1 MSPSAKTPR
10 RRRTGRR
17 REARKRLRRSMFRR
31 HGERL
36 TVAGLWHWLLELD
49 VVWVVFMVLAGAWIM
64 APAGFFFGPDL
75 SEGDIA
81 NRDYHATRDVLI
93 LDEATSEELKQ
104 RARTEVR
111 PLYDFDAALAEEV
124 EGRIGRLFEIE
135 RGFDEVADLLP
146 EEDVAS
152 ERLLRLREGSELR
165 VDEGHADLLVARIG
179 GQDEGAE
186 LEERLVRMVG
196 FLLRGG
202 IVESKETLLQN
213 RLEGVTERNLQTGEE
228 SVQFDLFGYRGYPVE
243 VESYLEAEV
252 GRWGGWSRADRET
265 VVDFL
270 MVNLT
275 PNVYLNL
282 NETQER
288 RNAAADA
295 VGQVFNQIQAGQVIV
310 RKGEL
315 VDLEAIEL
323 LREMTG
329 SEGTLTLLRSPL
341 ASALL
346 LGLAVAF
353 LWIAFRRKQLVTVEA
368 QAFGGVVLLLILG
381 LLATRFGFVVADA
394 LAASFELEA
403 LSSARSYGFT
413 IPFAAVALLVSVLY
427 GRGAGLLAGLV
438 FCVLVGRLGWAEAA
452 TSQLG
457 LAGGTMLYALTGS
470 LAAVFALD
478 QLKQRSAVIRAG
490 LLVGL
495 VNMASVTVLTLLDEN
510 GATFAG
516 WGFELLCGLLGGLLV
531 AAAVGFAIPV
541 FEAVLFLTT
550 DMKLMEL
557 SDTNLPLLQRVAF
570 EAPGTF
576 QHSLMVANL
585 AKAGCEAVG
594 GNPTLAYVG
603 GLYHDVGK
611 VLRSQYFVENQRDG
625 DNPHDKLAP
634 SMSALI
640 LVDHVKEGV
649 RLAREHGLPQPIVD
663 AIEQHHGTRTIGY
676 FLARAKKRAEAGQT
690 ISERQYRYLG
700 PMPQNKTMGV
710 LMVADT
716 VEAASRTLEDYSEE
730 SIRALVTRL
739 LDDIV
744 EDGQLDQTD
753 LTLSDL
759 RRLSYT
765 VQNVL
770 KTIHHHRVEY
780 PGFEFKP
787 ESRGS
792 LRVLPGGAAGGA
804 AGGAGSGQSD

>member
-1 MSPSAKTPR
+1 MI
-10 RRRTGRR
+10 
-17 REARKRLRRSMFRR
+17 RR

-36 TVAGLWHWLLELD
+36 TVAGLWHYVLELD
-49 VVWVVFMVLAGAWIM
+49 IVWVVFMVLAGALIM
-64 APAGFFFGPDL
+64 APAGVFFEPDL

-81 NRDYHATRDVLI
+81 NRDYLATRDVLI
-93 LDEATSEELKQ
+93 LDEATSEELKE
-104 RARTEVR
+104 RARSDVR
-111 PLYDFDAALAEEV
+111 PLYDFNYAQDEEF
-124 EGRIGRLFEIE
+124 EGRIRRLFEIE

-146 EEDVAS
+146 EEDIAA
-152 ERLLRLREGSELR
+152 ERLLRLREGSNLR
-165 VDEGHADLLVARIG
+165 VDESHADLLAVQVDAS
-179 GQDEGAE
+179 DEGAE
-186 LEERLVRMVG
+186 LEERIVRLVG
-196 FLLRGG
+196 ILLREG
-202 IVESKETLLQN
+202 IVENKETLLQN
-213 RLEGVTERNLQTGEE
+213 RLEGVTLRSLQTGEE
-228 SVQFDLFGYRGYPVE
+228 SEQFDLFGYRGYPDE

-252 GRWGGWSRADRET
+252 GGWGGWSRGDRERI
-265 VVDFL
+265 VDFL

-282 NETQER
+282 SETQER
-288 RNAAADA
+288 RDAQAEA
-295 VGQVFNQIQAGQVIV
+295 VGQVFNQIRAGQVIV
-310 RKGEL
+310 RKGDE
-315 VDLEAIEL
+315 VDLEAINL

-329 SEGTLTLLRSPL
+329 SEGALTQLLSPL

-353 LWIAFRRKQLVTVEA
+353 LWVAFRRKRLVTVEA
-368 QAFGGVVLLLILG
+368 RAFGSVVLLLILG

-394 LAASFELEA
+394 LAASFEIEA
-403 LSSARSYGFT
+403 LSSAKSYGFA
-413 IPFAAVALLVSVLY
+413 IPFAALALLVSVLF
-427 GRGAGLLAGLV
+427 GRGAGLLVGFV
-438 FCVLVGRLGWAEAA
+438 FSVLVGRLGWAEAA

-495 VNMASVTVLTLLDEN
+495 VNMASVTVLTLLDGS
-510 GATFAG
+510 GATLTG

-557 SDTNLPLLQRVAF
+557 SDTNLPLLQRLAF

-603 GLYHDVGK
+603 GLYHDIGK
-611 VLRSQYFVENQRDG
+611 VLRPQYFVENQRDD

-640 LVDHVKEGV
+640 LVDHVKEGA
-649 RLAREHGLPQPIVD
+649 RMAREHGLPQPIVD
-663 AIEQHHGTRTIGY
+663 AIEQHHGTRTLAY
-676 FLARAKKRAEAGQT
+676 FLARARKRVETGEK
-690 ISERQYRYLG
+690 INEHQYRYTG

-759 RRLSYT
+759 RRMSHTL
-765 VQNVL
+765 QNVL
-770 KTIHHHRVEY
+770 KTVHHHRVDY
-780 PGFEFKP
+780 PGFEWGG

-792 LRVLPGGAAGGA
+792 LRVLPGGAGG
-804 AGGAGSGQSD
+804 GQGAE

>member
-1 MSPSAKTPR
+1 
-10 RRRTGRR
+10 
-17 REARKRLRRSMFRR
+17 MFRR

-36 TVAGLWHWLLELD
+36 TVAGLWHYVLELD
-49 VVWVVFMVLAGAWIM
+49 VVWVVFLVLAGAWIM

-75 SEGDIA
+75 NEGDIA

-93 LDEATSEELKQ
+93 ADEATSEELKE
-104 RARTEVR
+104 RARSDVR
-111 PLYDFDAALAEEV
+111 PLYDFDEALAEEV

-135 RGFDEVADLLP
+135 RGFDEVAELLP
-146 EEDVAS
+146 EEDVAA
-152 ERLLRLREGSELR
+152 ERLLRLREGSDLR
-165 VDEGHADLLVARIG
+165 VDESHADLLAVRVG
-179 GQDEGAE
+179 DQDGGAE
-186 LEERLVRMVG
+186 LEERLVRLAG
-196 FLLRGG
+196 FLLRAG
-202 IVESKETLLQN
+202 IVENKETLLQN
-213 RLEGVTERNLQTGEE
+213 RLEGVTLRKQQTGEE
-228 SVQFDLFGYRGYPVE
+228 SVQFDLFGYRGYPGD
-243 VESYLEAEV
+243 VESYLEEEV
-252 GRWGGWSRADRET
+252 GRWNGWSRADRET

-275 PNVYLNL
+275 PNVYLNR

-288 RNAAADA
+288 RDAAAEA
-295 VGQVFNQIQAGQVIV
+295 VGQVFSQIRVGQVIV

-315 VDLEAIEL
+315 VDQEAISL
-323 LREMTG
+323 LQEMTG
-329 SEGTLTLLRSPL
+329 GERTLNVLRSPL

-346 LGLAVAF
+346 LGLAVVF
-353 LWIAFRRKQLVTVEA
+353 LWVAFRRKRLFTVEA
-368 QAFGGVVLLLILG
+368 SAFGSVVLLLVLG

-394 LAASFELEA
+394 LAASFEIEA
-403 LSSARSYGFT
+403 LSSARSYGFA
-413 IPFAAVALLVSVLY
+413 IPFAGVALLVSILY
-427 GRGAGLLAGLV
+427 GRGAGLLAGVV
-438 FCVLVGRLGWAEAA
+438 FAVLVGRLGWAEAG
-452 TSQLG
+452 TSPLG
-457 LAGGTMLYALTGS
+457 FAGGTMLYALSGS

-495 VNMASVTVLTLLDEN
+495 VNMASVTVVTLLDEN
-510 GATFAG
+510 GATVAG

-557 SDTNLPLLQRVAF
+557 SDTNGPLLRRVAF

-603 GLYHDVGK
+603 GLYHDIGK
-611 VLRSQYFVENQRDG
+611 VLRPRYFVENQRDG
-625 DNPHDKLAP
+625 DNPHDSLAP

-649 RLAREHGLPQPIVD
+649 RLAREQGLPQPIVD
-663 AIEQHHGTRTIGY
+663 AIEQHHGTRTLGY
-676 FLARAKKRAEAGQT
+676 FLARAKERAEPGQKVN
-690 ISERQYRYLG
+690 EHQYRYTG

-716 VEAASRTLEDYSEE
+716 VEAASRTLEDFSED
-730 SIRALVTRL
+730 SIRELVTRL

-759 RRLSYT
+759 RRLSHT
-765 VQNVL
+765 LQNVL

-780 PGFEFKP
+780 PGFEWGG
-787 ESRGS
+787 EGRGS
-792 LRVLPGGAAGGA
+792 LRVLPGGA
-804 AGGAGSGQSD
+804 GSGGGE

>member
-1 MSPSAKTPR
+1 MSPSAKTSR

-36 TVAGLWHWLLELD
+36 TVAGLWHWVLELD
-49 VVWVVFMVLAGAWIM
+49 VVWVVFMVLAGTWIM
-64 APAGFFFGPDL
+64 APAGVFFGPEL

-93 LDEATSEELKQ
+93 LDEATSEELKR

-111 PLYDFDAALAEEV
+111 PLYDFDAAQAEEV

-135 RGFDEVADLLP
+135 RGFDEVAELLP

-152 ERLLRLREGSELR
+152 ERLLRLREGSDLR
-165 VDEGHADLLVARIG
+165 VDEGHADLLVARAG
-179 GQDEGAE
+179 DQDEGAE
-186 LEERLVRMVG
+186 LEERLVRLVG
-196 FLLRGG
+196 PLLREG
-202 IVESKETLLQN
+202 IVENKETLLQN
-213 RLEGVTERNLQTGEE
+213 RLEGVTLRNMQTGEE

-252 GRWGGWSRADRET
+252 GRWGGWARADRNT

-275 PNVYLNL
+275 PNIYLNL

-288 RNAAADA
+288 RNAAAEA
-295 VGQVFNQIQAGQVIV
+295 VGSVFNQIRAGQVIV
-310 RKGEL
+310 RKGAV
-315 VDLEAIEL
+315 VDQEAISL

-353 LWIAFRRKQLVTVEA
+353 LWIAFRRKRLVTVEA
-368 QAFGGVVLLLILG
+368 RAFGSVVLLLILG

-394 LAASFELEA
+394 LAASFEIEA

-438 FCVLVGRLGWAEAA
+438 FSVLVGRLGWAE
-452 TSQLG
+452 TTVSQLG

-478 QLKQRSAVIRAG
+478 QLKQRSAVIKAG

-495 VNMASVTVLTLLDEN
+495 VNMASVTVLTLLDQN
-510 GATFAG
+510 GATFTG
-516 WGFELLCGLLGGLLV
+516 WGFELLCALLGGLLV

-541 FEAVLFLTT
+541 FEAALFLTT

-557 SDTNLPLLQRVAF
+557 SDTNQPLLQRVAF

-603 GLYHDVGK
+603 GLYHDIGK
-611 VLRSQYFVENQRDG
+611 VLRPQYFVENQREG
-625 DNPHDKLAP
+625 DNPHDNLAP

-640 LVDHVKEGV
+640 LIDHVKEGV
-649 RLAREHGLPQPIVD
+649 RLAREQGLPQPIVD
-663 AIEQHHGTRTIGY
+663 AIEQHHGTRTLGY
-676 FLARAKKRAEAGQT
+676 FLDRARKRAEPGQT
-690 ISERQYRYLG
+690 ISERQYRYMG

-716 VEAASRTLEDYSEE
+716 VEAASRTLKDFSEE

-780 PGFEFKP
+780 PGFDFKS

-792 LRVLPGGAAGGA
+792 LRVLPGGA
-804 AGGAGSGQSD
+804 GSGGSD

>member
-1 MSPSAKTPR
+1 MSPSAKTSR

-36 TVAGLWHWLLELD
+36 TVAGLWHWVLELD
-49 VVWVVFMVLAGAWIM
+49 VVWVVFMVLAGTWIM
-64 APAGFFFGPDL
+64 APAGVFFGPEL

-93 LDEATSEELKQ
+93 LDEATSEELKR

-111 PLYDFDAALAEEV
+111 PLYDFDAAQAEEV

-135 RGFDEVADLLP
+135 RGFDEVAELLP

-152 ERLLRLREGSELR
+152 ERLLRLREGSDLR
-165 VDEGHADLLVARIG
+165 VDEGHADLLVARAG
-179 GQDEGAE
+179 DQDEGAE
-186 LEERLVRMVG
+186 LEERLVRLVG
-196 FLLRGG
+196 PLLREG
-202 IVESKETLLQN
+202 IVENKETLLQN
-213 RLEGVTERNLQTGEE
+213 RLEGVTLRNMQTGEE

-252 GRWGGWSRADRET
+252 GRWGGWSRADRNT

-275 PNVYLNL
+275 PNIYLNL

-288 RNAAADA
+288 RNAAAEA
-295 VGQVFNQIQAGQVIV
+295 VGSVFNQIRAGQVIV
-310 RKGEL
+310 RKGAV
-315 VDLEAIEL
+315 VDQEAISL

-353 LWIAFRRKQLVTVEA
+353 LWIAFRRKRLVTVEA
-368 QAFGGVVLLLILG
+368 RAFGSVVLLLILG

-394 LAASFELEA
+394 LAASFEIEA

-438 FCVLVGRLGWAEAA
+438 FSVLVGRLGWAETTA
-452 TSQLG
+452 SQLG

-478 QLKQRSAVIRAG
+478 QLKQRSAVIKAG

-495 VNMASVTVLTLLDEN
+495 VNMASVTVLTLLDQN
-510 GATFAG
+510 GATFTG
-516 WGFELLCGLLGGLLV
+516 WGFELLCALLGGLLV

-541 FEAVLFLTT
+541 FEAALFLTT

-557 SDTNLPLLQRVAF
+557 SDTNQPLLQRVAF

-603 GLYHDVGK
+603 GLYHDIGK
-611 VLRSQYFVENQRDG
+611 VLRPQYFVENQREG
-625 DNPHDKLAP
+625 DNPHDNLAP

-640 LVDHVKEGV
+640 LIDHVKEGV
-649 RLAREHGLPQPIVD
+649 RLAREQGLPQPIVD
-663 AIEQHHGTRTIGY
+663 AIEQHHGTRTLGY
-676 FLARAKKRAEAGQT
+676 FLDRARKRAEPGQT
-690 ISERQYRYLG
+690 ISERQYRYMG

-716 VEAASRTLEDYSEE
+716 VEAASRTLKDFSEE

-780 PGFEFKP
+780 PGFDFKS

-792 LRVLPGGAAGGA
+792 LRVLPGGA
-804 AGGAGSGQSD
+804 GSGGSD

>member
-1 MSPSAKTPR
+1 MSASAKTSR
-10 RRRTGRR
+10 QRRTDRR
-17 REARKRLRRSMFRR
+17 REARRRLRRRMFRR

-36 TVAGLWHWLLELD
+36 TVAGLWHYVLELD
-49 VVWVVFMVLAGAWIM
+49 LVWVLFLVLVGAWIM
-64 APAGFFFGPDL
+64 IPAGFFFGPDL
-75 SEGDIA
+75 GEGDIA

-93 LDEATSEELKQ
+93 LDEATSEELKE
-104 RARTEVR
+104 RARSGVR
-111 PLYDFDAALAEEV
+111 PLYDFDEALAEEV
-124 EGRIGRLFEIE
+124 EGRIARLFEIE
-135 RGFDEVADLLP
+135 RGFDGVAELLP
-146 EEDVAS
+146 EEDVAA
-152 ERLLRLREGSELR
+152 ERLRRLREGSDLR
-165 VDEGHADLLVARIG
+165 VDEGHADLLAVRVG
-179 GQDEGAE
+179 GGDQGAE
-186 LEERLVRMVG
+186 LEERLVNLVG
-196 FLLRGG
+196 FLLRAG
-202 IVESKETLLQN
+202 IVENKATLLQN
-213 RLEGVTERNLQTGEE
+213 RLEGVTLRKLQTGEE
-228 SVQFDLFGYRGYPVE
+228 SVQFDLFGYRGYPGD
-243 VESYLEAEV
+243 VESYLEEEV

-265 VVDFL
+265 IVDFL

-295 VGQVFNQIQAGQVIV
+295 VGQVFTQIRVGQVIV

-315 VDLEAIEL
+315 VDHEAASL
-323 LREMTG
+323 LQEMTG
-329 SEGTLTLLRSPL
+329 SERKLTLLRSPL

-346 LGLAVAF
+346 LGLAAAF
-353 LWIAFRRKQLVTVEA
+353 LWIAFRRKRLVTVEA
-368 QAFGGVVLLLILG
+368 RAFGSVVLLLVLG
-381 LLATRFGFVVADA
+381 LVATRFGFVVADA
-394 LAASFELEA
+394 LAASFEIEA
-403 LSSARSYGFT
+403 FSSARSYGFA

-438 FCVLVGRLGWAEAA
+438 FSVLVGRLGWAETGA
-452 TSQLG
+452 SPLG

-470 LAAVFALD
+470 LAAVIALD
-478 QLKQRSAVIRAG
+478 QLKQRSALIRAG
-490 LLVGL
+490 LLVGF
-495 VNMASVTVLTLLDEN
+495 VNMASVTVVTLLDEN
-510 GATFAG
+510 GATIAG

-557 SDTNLPLLQRVAF
+557 SDTNSPLLRQVAF

-603 GLYHDVGK
+603 GLYHDIGK
-611 VLRSQYFVENQRDG
+611 VRRPRYFVENQRDG
-625 DNPHDKLAP
+625 DNPHDNLAP

-649 RLAREHGLPQPIVD
+649 RLAREHRLPQRIVD
-663 AIEQHHGTRTIGY
+663 AIEQHHGTRALGY
-676 FLARAKKRAEAGQT
+676 FLARARKRAAPGQS
-690 ISERQYRYLG
+690 ISEHQYRYPG
-700 PMPQNKTMGV
+700 PVPQNKTMGV

-716 VEAASRTLEDYSEE
+716 VEAASRTLEDFSED
-730 SIRALVTRL
+730 SIRELVTRL

-744 EDGQLDQTD
+744 EHGQLDQTD

-765 VQNVL
+765 LQNVL
-770 KTIHHHRVEY
+770 KTVHHHRVEY
-780 PGFEFKP
+780 PGFEWGA
-787 ESRGS
+787 ENRGS
-792 LRVLPGGAAGGA
+792 LRVLPGV
-804 AGGAGSGQSD
+804 AGSGGGE

>member
-1 MSPSAKTPR
+1 MSASAKTPR
-10 RRRTGRR
+10 RRRTARR
-17 REARKRLRRSMFRR
+17 REARRRLRRSMIRR
-31 HGERL
+31 HGDRL
-36 TVAGLWHWLLELD
+36 TVAGLWHYVLELD
-49 VVWVVFMVLAGAWIM
+49 IVWVVFMVLAGAWIM
-64 APAGFFFGPDL
+64 APAGVFFEPDL

-81 NRDYHATRDVLI
+81 NRDYLATRDVLI
-93 LDEATSEELKQ
+93 LDEATSEELKE
-104 RARTEVR
+104 RARAGVR
-111 PLYDFDAALAEEV
+111 PLYDFDHAQADDF
-124 EGRIGRLFEIE
+124 EGRIRRLFEIE

-146 EEDVAS
+146 EEDVAA
-152 ERLLRLREGSELR
+152 ERLLRLREGSDLR
-165 VDEGHADLLVARIG
+165 VDESHADLLTVQVDAS
-179 GQDEGAE
+179 DEGAE
-186 LEERLVRMVG
+186 LEERLIRVVRP
-196 FLLRGG
+196 LLRKG
-202 IVESKETLLQN
+202 IVENKETLLQN
-213 RLEGVTERNLQTGEE
+213 LPEGVTERSLQTGEE
-228 SVQFDLFGYRGYPVE
+228 AVQFDLFGYRGYPEE
-243 VESYLEAEV
+243 VESDLEAEV
-252 GRWGGWSRADRET
+252 GRWGGWSRADRERI
-265 VVDFL
+265 VDFL

-282 NETQER
+282 SETQEL
-288 RNAAADA
+288 RNAAAEA
-295 VGQVFNQIQAGQVIV
+295 VGQVVNQIRAGQVIV

-315 VDLEAIEL
+315 VDLEDINL

-329 SEGTLTLLRSPL
+329 SEDTLTLLRSPL
-341 ASALL
+341 ASVLL

-353 LWIAFRRKQLVTVEA
+353 LWVAFRRKRLVTVEA
-368 QAFGGVVLLLILG
+368 RAFGSVVLLLILG

-394 LAASFELEA
+394 LAASFEIEA
-403 LSSARSYGFT
+403 LSSARSYGFA
-413 IPFAAVALLVSVLY
+413 IPFAALALLVSVLF
-427 GRGAGLLAGLV
+427 GRGAGLLVGLV
-438 FCVLVGRLGWAEAA
+438 FSVLVGRLGWAEAA

-457 LAGGTMLYALTGS
+457 LAGGTMLYSLTGS

-490 LLVGL
+490 LLVGV
-495 VNMASVTVLTLLDEN
+495 VNMASVTVLTLLDGN
-510 GATFAG
+510 GATLTG

-541 FEAVLFLTT
+541 FEAGLFLTT

-557 SDTNLPLLQRVAF
+557 SDTNLPLLQRLAF

-603 GLYHDVGK
+603 GLYHDIGK
-611 VLRSQYFVENQRDG
+611 VLRPQYFVENQRDD

-640 LVDHVKEGV
+640 LVDHVKEGA
-649 RLAREHGLPQPIVD
+649 RMAREQGLPQPIVD
-663 AIEQHHGTRTIGY
+663 AIEQHHGTRTLAY
-676 FLARAKKRAEAGQT
+676 FLARARKRVDTGET
-690 ISERQYRYLG
+690 INEHQYRYTG

-759 RRLSYT
+759 RRMSHTL
-765 VQNVL
+765 QNVL
-770 KTIHHHRVEY
+770 KTVHHHRVDY
-780 PGFEFKP
+780 PGFEWGG
-787 ESRGS
+787 EGRGS
-792 LRVLPGGAAGGA
+792 LRVLPGGAGG
-804 AGGAGSGQSD
+804 GQGAE

>member
-1 MSPSAKTPR
+1 MSPSAKAPR
-10 RRRTGRR
+10 RRRADRR

-31 HGERL
+31 HGERS
-36 TVAGLWHWLLELD
+36 TVAGLWHHILELD
-49 VVWVVFMVLAGAWIM
+49 VVWVVLLILAGAWIM
-64 APAGFFFGPDL
+64 APAGFFFGLDL

-81 NRDYHATRDVLI
+81 NRDYHATRDILI
-93 LDEATSEELKQ
+93 PDEARSEELKEQ
-104 RARTEVR
+104 ARSDVR
-111 PLYDFDAALAEEV
+111 PLYDFDAAQANGMED
-124 EGRIGRLFEIE
+124 RIRRLFEIE
-135 RGFDEVADLLP
+135 RGGDDAAELP
-146 EEDVAS
+146 TGGEEQEMAA
-152 ERLLRLREGSELR
+152 ERLRRLREGSNLR
-165 VDEGHADLLVARIG
+165 VDEGHADVLAAQVG
-179 GQDEGAE
+179 GEDQGAE
-186 LEERLVRMVG
+186 FEERLGRLVG
-196 FLLRGG
+196 FLLREG
-202 IVESKETLLQN
+202 IVENKETLLQN
-213 RLEGVTERNLQTGEE
+213 RLEGVTVRILQTGEE
-228 SVQFDLFGYRGYPVE
+228 AVQFDLFRYRGWDE
-243 VESYLEAEV
+243 VQSYLEAEV
-252 GRWGGWSRADRET
+252 GRWGGWSGADRET

-288 RNAAADA
+288 RDEAAEAI
-295 VGQVFNQIQAGQVIV
+295 GQAFNEIRAGQVIV
-310 RKGEL
+310 RRGDE
-315 VDLEAIEL
+315 VDHKAIEL

-329 SEGTLTLLRSPL
+329 SERRSTLLRSPA

-353 LWIAFRRKQLVTVEA
+353 LWVAYRRKRLVTVEA
-368 QAFGGVVLLLILG
+368 HAFGSVVLLLVLG
-381 LLATRFGFVVADA
+381 LLATRVGFVVADA
-394 LAASFELEA
+394 LAASFEIEMLG
-403 LSSARSYGFT
+403 SARSYGFA
-413 IPFAAVALLVSVLY
+413 IPFAGVALLVSVLY

-438 FCVLVGRLGWAEAA
+438 FSVLVGRLGLAEAG
-452 TSQLG
+452 TSSLG

-495 VNMASVTVLTLLDEN
+495 VNMVSVTVLTLLDEN
-510 GATFAG
+510 GASFSG

-557 SDTNLPLLQRVAF
+557 SDTNSPLLRRVAF

-603 GLYHDVGK
+603 GLYHDIGK
-611 VLRSQYFVENQRDG
+611 VLRPRYFVENQRDG
-625 DNPHDKLAP
+625 DNPHDSLAP
-634 SMSALI
+634 SVSALI
-640 LVDHVKEGV
+640 LLDHVKEGV
-649 RLAREHGLPQPIVD
+649 VLAREQGLPQPIVD
-663 AIEQHHGTRTIGY
+663 AIEQHHGTRTVGY
-676 FLARAKKRAEAGQT
+676 FLARAKERAEPGQKVN
-690 ISERQYRYLG
+690 EHQYRYTG

-716 VEAASRTLEDYSEE
+716 VEAASRTLEDFSED
-730 SIRALVTRL
+730 SIRKLVTRL

-753 LTLSDL
+753 LTLFDL

-765 VQNVL
+765 LQNVL

-780 PGFEFKP
+780 PGFEWDG
-787 ESRGS
+787 EGRGS
-792 LRVLPGGAAGGA
+792 LRVLPGGAAGGG
-804 AGGAGSGQSD
+804 AGGGRSD

>member
-1 MSPSAKTPR
+1 MI
-10 RRRTGRR
+10 
-17 REARKRLRRSMFRR
+17 RR

-36 TVAGLWHWLLELD
+36 TVAGLWHYVLELD
-49 VVWVVFMVLAGAWIM
+49 IVWVVFMVLAGALIM
-64 APAGFFFGPDL
+64 APAGVFFEPDL

-81 NRDYHATRDVLI
+81 NRDYLATRDVLI
-93 LDEATSEELKQ
+93 LDEATSEELKE
-104 RARTEVR
+104 RARSDVR
-111 PLYDFDAALAEEV
+111 PLYDFNYAQDEEF
-124 EGRIGRLFEIE
+124 EGRIRRLFEIE

-146 EEDVAS
+146 EEDIAA
-152 ERLLRLREGSELR
+152 ERLLRLREGSNLR
-165 VDEGHADLLVARIG
+165 VDESHADLLAVQVDAS
-179 GQDEGAE
+179 DEGAE
-186 LEERLVRMVG
+186 LEERIVRLVG
-196 FLLRGG
+196 ILLREG
-202 IVESKETLLQN
+202 IVENKETLLQN
-213 RLEGVTERNLQTGEE
+213 RLEGVTLRSLQTGEE
-228 SVQFDLFGYRGYPVE
+228 SEQFDLFGYRGYPDE

-252 GRWGGWSRADRET
+252 GGWGGWSRGDRERI
-265 VVDFL
+265 VDFL

-275 PNVYLNL
+275 PNIYLNL
-282 NETQER
+282 SETQER
-288 RNAAADA
+288 RDAQAEA
-295 VGQVFNQIQAGQVIV
+295 VGQVFNQIRAGQVIV
-310 RKGEL
+310 RKGDE
-315 VDLEAIEL
+315 VDLEAINL

-329 SEGTLTLLRSPL
+329 SEGALTQLRSPL

-353 LWIAFRRKQLVTVEA
+353 LWVAFRRKRLVTVEA
-368 QAFGGVVLLLILG
+368 RAFGSVVLLLILG

-394 LAASFELEA
+394 LAASFEIEA
-403 LSSARSYGFT
+403 LSSAKSYGFA
-413 IPFAAVALLVSVLY
+413 IPFAALALLVSVLF
-427 GRGAGLLAGLV
+427 GRGAGLLVGFV
-438 FCVLVGRLGWAEAA
+438 FSVLVGRLGWAEAA

-495 VNMASVTVLTLLDEN
+495 VNMASVTVLTLLDGS
-510 GATFAG
+510 GATLTG

-557 SDTNLPLLQRVAF
+557 SDTNLPLLQRLAF

-603 GLYHDVGK
+603 GLYHDIGK
-611 VLRSQYFVENQRDG
+611 VLRPQYFVENQRDD

-640 LVDHVKEGV
+640 LVDHVKEGA
-649 RLAREHGLPQPIVD
+649 RMAREHGLPQPIVD
-663 AIEQHHGTRTIGY
+663 AIEQHHGTRTLAY
-676 FLARAKKRAEAGQT
+676 FLARARKRVETGEK
-690 ISERQYRYLG
+690 INEHQYRYTG

-759 RRLSYT
+759 RRMSHTL
-765 VQNVL
+765 QNVL
-770 KTIHHHRVEY
+770 KTVHHHRVDY
-780 PGFEFKP
+780 PGFEWGG

-792 LRVLPGGAAGGA
+792 LRVLPGGAGG
-804 AGGAGSGQSD
+804 GQGAE

>member
-1 MSPSAKTPR
+1 MSASAKTPR
-10 RRRTGRR
+10 RRRTARR
-17 REARKRLRRSMFRR
+17 REARRRLRRSMIRR
-31 HGERL
+31 HGDRL
-36 TVAGLWHWLLELD
+36 TVAGLWHYVLELD
-49 VVWVVFMVLAGAWIM
+49 IVWVVFMVLAGAWIM
-64 APAGFFFGPDL
+64 APAGVFFEPDL

-81 NRDYHATRDVLI
+81 NRDYLATRDVLI
-93 LDEATSEELKQ
+93 LDEATSEELKE
-104 RARTEVR
+104 RARAGVR
-111 PLYDFDAALAEEV
+111 PLYDFDHAQADDF
-124 EGRIGRLFEIE
+124 EGRIRRLFEIE

-146 EEDVAS
+146 EEDVAA
-152 ERLLRLREGSELR
+152 ERLLRLREGSDLR
-165 VDEGHADLLVARIG
+165 VDESHADLLAVQVDAS
-179 GQDEGAE
+179 DEGAE
-186 LEERLVRMVG
+186 LEERLIRVVRP
-196 FLLRGG
+196 LLRKG
-202 IVESKETLLQN
+202 IVENKETLLQN
-213 RLEGVTERNLQTGEE
+213 LPEGVTERSLQTGEE
-228 SVQFDLFGYRGYPVE
+228 AVQFDLFGYRGYPEE
-243 VESYLEAEV
+243 VESDLEAEI
-252 GRWGGWSRADRET
+252 GRWGGWSRADRERI
-265 VVDFL
+265 VDFL

-282 NETQER
+282 SETQEL
-288 RNAAADA
+288 RNAAAEA
-295 VGQVFNQIQAGQVIV
+295 VGQVVNQIRAGQVIV

-315 VDLEAIEL
+315 VDLEDINL

-329 SEGTLTLLRSPL
+329 SEDTLTLLRSPL
-341 ASALL
+341 ASVLL

-353 LWIAFRRKQLVTVEA
+353 LWVAFRRKRLVTVEA
-368 QAFGGVVLLLILG
+368 RAFGSVVLLLILG

-394 LAASFELEA
+394 LAASFEIEA
-403 LSSARSYGFT
+403 LSSARSYGFA
-413 IPFAAVALLVSVLY
+413 IPFAALALLVSVLF
-427 GRGAGLLAGLV
+427 GRGAGLLVGLV
-438 FCVLVGRLGWAEAA
+438 FSVLVGRLGLAEAA

-457 LAGGTMLYALTGS
+457 LAGGTMLYSLTGS

-495 VNMASVTVLTLLDEN
+495 VNMASVTVLTLLDGN
-510 GATFAG
+510 GSTLTG

-541 FEAVLFLTT
+541 FEAGLFLTT

-557 SDTNLPLLQRVAF
+557 SDTNLPLLQRLAF

-603 GLYHDVGK
+603 GLYHDIGK
-611 VLRSQYFVENQRDG
+611 VLRPQYFVENQRDD

-640 LVDHVKEGV
+640 LVDHVKEGA
-649 RLAREHGLPQPIVD
+649 RMAREQGLPQPIVD
-663 AIEQHHGTRTIGY
+663 AIEQHHGTRTLAY
-676 FLARAKKRAEAGQT
+676 FLARARKRVETGET
-690 ISERQYRYLG
+690 INEHQYRYTG

-759 RRLSYT
+759 RRMSHTL
-765 VQNVL
+765 QNVL
-770 KTIHHHRVEY
+770 KTVHHHRVDY
-780 PGFEFKP
+780 PGFEWGG
-787 ESRGS
+787 EGRGS
-792 LRVLPGGAAGGA
+792 LRVLPGGAGG
-804 AGGAGSGQSD
+804 GQGAE

>member
-1 MSPSAKTPR
+1 MSPSAKTSR

-36 TVAGLWHWLLELD
+36 TVAGLWHWVLELD
-49 VVWVVFMVLAGAWIM
+49 VVWVVFMVLAGTWIM
-64 APAGFFFGPDL
+64 APAGVFFGPEL

-93 LDEATSEELKQ
+93 LDEATSEELKR

-111 PLYDFDAALAEEV
+111 PLYDFDAAQAEEV

-135 RGFDEVADLLP
+135 RGFDEVAELLP

-152 ERLLRLREGSELR
+152 ERLLRLREGSDLR
-165 VDEGHADLLVARIG
+165 VDEGHADLLVARAG
-179 GQDEGAE
+179 DQDEGAE
-186 LEERLVRMVG
+186 LEERLVRLVG
-196 FLLRGG
+196 PLLREG
-202 IVESKETLLQN
+202 IVENKETLLQN
-213 RLEGVTERNLQTGEE
+213 RLEGVTLRNMQTGEE

-252 GRWGGWSRADRET
+252 GRWGGWARADRNT

-275 PNVYLNL
+275 PNIYLNL

-288 RNAAADA
+288 RNAAAEA
-295 VGQVFNQIQAGQVIV
+295 VGSVFNQIRAGQVIV
-310 RKGEL
+310 RKGAV
-315 VDLEAIEL
+315 VDQEAISL

-353 LWIAFRRKQLVTVEA
+353 LWIAFRRKRLVTVEA
-368 QAFGGVVLLLILG
+368 RAFGSVVLLLILG

-394 LAASFELEA
+394 LAASFEIEA

-438 FCVLVGRLGWAEAA
+438 FSVLVGRLGWAETTA
-452 TSQLG
+452 SQLG

-478 QLKQRSAVIRAG
+478 QLKQRSAVIKAG

-495 VNMASVTVLTLLDEN
+495 VNMASVTVLTLLDQN
-510 GATFAG
+510 GATFTG
-516 WGFELLCGLLGGLLV
+516 WGFELLCALLGGLLV

-541 FEAVLFLTT
+541 FEAALFLTT

-557 SDTNLPLLQRVAF
+557 SDTNQPLLQRVAF

-603 GLYHDVGK
+603 GLYHDIGK
-611 VLRSQYFVENQRDG
+611 VLRPQYFVENQREG
-625 DNPHDKLAP
+625 DNPHDNLAP

-640 LVDHVKEGV
+640 LIDHVKEGV
-649 RLAREHGLPQPIVD
+649 RLAREQGLPQPIVD
-663 AIEQHHGTRTIGY
+663 AIEQHHGTRTLGY
-676 FLARAKKRAEAGQT
+676 FLDRARKRAEPGQT
-690 ISERQYRYLG
+690 ISERQYRYMG

-716 VEAASRTLEDYSEE
+716 VEAASRTLKDFSEE

-780 PGFEFKP
+780 PGFDFKS

-792 LRVLPGGAAGGA
+792 LRVLPGGA
-804 AGGAGSGQSD
+804 GSGGSD

>member
-1 MSPSAKTPR
+1 MSASAKTSR
-10 RRRTGRR
+10 RRRSSRR
-17 REARKRLRRSMFRR
+17 REARRRLRRSMIRR
-31 HGERL
+31 HGERP
-36 TVAGLWHWLLELD
+36 TVAGLWRYVLGLD
-49 VVWVVFMVLAGAWIM
+49 VVWVVFMVLAGIWIM
-64 APAGFFFGPDL
+64 APAGVFFEPDL

-81 NRDYHATRDVLI
+81 NRDYLATRDVLI
-93 LDEATSEELKQ
+93 LDEATSEELKE
-104 RARTEVR
+104 RARSEVL
-111 PLYDFDAALAEEV
+111 PLYDRDYAKAEEF
-124 EGRIGRLFEIE
+124 EDRIGRLFEIE
-135 RGFDEVADLLP
+135 RGFDEVAELLP
-146 EEDVAS
+146 EEDVAA
-152 ERLLRLREGSELR
+152 ERLLRLREGSDLQ
-165 VDEGHADLLVARIG
+165 VDESHADLLAVQVDA
-179 GQDEGAE
+179 QDEGAE
-186 LEERLVRMVG
+186 LEERLVGLVG
-196 FLLRGG
+196 LLLRDG
-202 IVESKETLLQN
+202 IVENKETLLQN

-228 SVQFDLFGYRGYPVE
+228 SVQFDLFGYRGYPFE
-243 VESYLEAEV
+243 VKSYLEEEV
-252 GRWGGWSRADRET
+252 GRWGGWSRADRERI
-265 VVDFL
+265 VDFL
-270 MVNLT
+270 MINLT

-282 NETQER
+282 RETEEL
-288 RNAAADA
+288 RNAAAQA
-295 VGQVFNQIQAGQVIV
+295 VGQVVNQIRAGQVIV

-315 VDLEAIEL
+315 VDLDDINL

-329 SEGTLTLLRSPL
+329 SEGALTLLRSPL

-353 LWIAFRRKQLVTVEA
+353 LWVAFRRKQLVTVEA
-368 QAFGGVVLLLILG
+368 RAFGSVVLLLVLG
-381 LLATRFGFVVADA
+381 LLAARFGFVVADA
-394 LAASFELEA
+394 LAASFEIEA
-403 LSSARSYGFT
+403 LSSARSYGFA
-413 IPFAAVALLVSVLY
+413 IPFGAVALLVSVLF
-427 GRGAGLLAGLV
+427 GRGAGLLVGLV
-438 FCVLVGRLGWAEAA
+438 FSVLVGRLGWTEAA
-452 TSQLG
+452 AAPLG
-457 LAGGTMLYALTGS
+457 LAGGTMLYSLTGS

-495 VNMASVTVLTLLDEN
+495 VNMASVTVVTLLDQN
-510 GATFAG
+510 GATITG

-541 FEAVLFLTT
+541 FEAGLFLTT

-557 SDTNLPLLQRVAF
+557 SDTNLPLLQRLAF

-603 GLYHDVGK
+603 GLYHDIGK
-611 VLRSQYFVENQRDG
+611 VLRPQYFVENQRDG

-640 LVDHVKEGV
+640 LVDHVKEGA
-649 RLAREHGLPQPIVD
+649 RMAREQRLPQPIVD
-663 AIEQHHGTRTIGY
+663 AIEQHHGTRTLAY
-676 FLARAKKRAEAGQT
+676 FLVRAKERAEPGQT
-690 ISERQYRYLG
+690 INEHQYRYMG

-759 RRLSYT
+759 RRVSHTL
-765 VQNVL
+765 QNVL
-770 KTIHHHRVEY
+770 KTVHHHRVDY
-780 PGFEFKP
+780 PGFEWGG
-787 ESRGS
+787 EGRGS
-792 LRVLPGGAAGGA
+792 LRVLPGGAGDGRGA
-804 AGGAGSGQSD
+804 E

>member
-1 MSPSAKTPR
+1 MSPSAKTTR

-49 VVWVVFMVLAGAWIM
+49 IVWVVFLVLAGAWIM
-64 APAGFFFGPDL
+64 APASFFFGPDL

-93 LDEATSEELKQ
+93 LDEATSEELKR
-104 RARTEVR
+104 RARSDVR

-124 EGRIGRLFEIE
+124 EGRIGRLFEIG
-135 RGFDEVADLLP
+135 RGFDEVAELLP
-146 EEDVAS
+146 EEEVAS
-152 ERLLRLREGSELR
+152 ERLRRLREGSDLR

-179 GQDEGAE
+179 EQDGGAD
-186 LEERLVRMVG
+186 LEERLVRLVG

-202 IVESKETLLQN
+202 IVENKETLLQN

-228 SVQFDLFGYRGYPVE
+228 SDQFDLFGYRGYPDD

-252 GRWGGWSRADRET
+252 GRWGGWSRADRNT

-275 PNVYLNL
+275 PNIYLNL

-288 RNAAADA
+288 RNAAAEA
-295 VGQVFNQIQAGQVIV
+295 VGSVFNQIRAGQVIV
-310 RKGEL
+310 RKGAV
-315 VDLEAIEL
+315 VDQEAISL

-353 LWIAFRRKQLVTVEA
+353 LWIAFRRKRLVTVEA
-368 QAFGGVVLLLILG
+368 RAFGSVVLLLILG

-394 LAASFELEA
+394 LAASFEIEA

-438 FCVLVGRLGWAEAA
+438 FSVLVGRLGWAETTA
-452 TSQLG
+452 SQLG

-495 VNMASVTVLTLLDEN
+495 VNMASVTVLTLLDQN
-510 GATFAG
+510 GATFTG
-516 WGFELLCGLLGGLLV
+516 WGFELLCALLGGLLV

-541 FEAVLFLTT
+541 FEAALFLTT

-557 SDTNLPLLQRVAF
+557 SDTNQPLLQRVAF

-611 VLRSQYFVENQRDG
+611 VLRPQYFVENQREG
-625 DNPHDKLAP
+625 DNPHDNLAP

-649 RLAREHGLPQPIVD
+649 RLAREEGLPQPIVD
-663 AIEQHHGTRTIGY
+663 AIEQHHGTRTLSY
-676 FLARAKKRAEAGQT
+676 FLDRAKKRAEPGQT
-690 ISERQYRYLG
+690 ISEHQYRYMG

-716 VEAASRTLEDYSEE
+716 VEAASRTLKDFSEE

-759 RRLSYT
+759 RRMSYT
-765 VQNVL
+765 LQNVL

-780 PGFEFKP
+780 PGFEWGR

-792 LRVLPGGAAGGA
+792 LRVLPGGAETGG
-804 AGGAGSGQSD
+804 SD

>member
-1 MSPSAKTPR
+1 MSESTRTPR
-10 RRRTGRR
+10 RRRPGRR
-17 REARKRLRRSMFRR
+17 REARKRLRRSLFRR

-36 TVAGLWHWLLELD
+36 TVAGLWHYVLELD
-49 VVWVVFMVLAGAWIM
+49 VVWIVLLVLAGTWIM
-64 APAGFFFGPDL
+64 APAGFFFGPGL
-75 SEGDIA
+75 SEGDVA
-81 NRDYHATRDVLI
+81 NRDYHATRDVL
-93 LDEATSEELKQ
+93 LPDEATSEEL
-104 RARTEVR
+104 RARARSDVR
-111 PLYDFDAALAEEV
+111 PLYDFDAVQAEEF

-135 RGFDEVADLLP
+135 RGFDEVAELLP
-146 EEDVAS
+146 EEEVAS
-152 ERLLRLREGSELR
+152 ERLLRLREGSGLR
-165 VDEGHADLLVARIG
+165 VDEGHADLLAIRLDE
-179 GQDEGAE
+179 QDGGAE
-186 LEERLVRMVG
+186 LEERLARLVG
-196 FLLRGG
+196 FLLRAG
-202 IVESKETLLQN
+202 IVENKDTLLQN
-213 RLEGVTERNLQTGEE
+213 RLEGVTLRNLQTGEE

-243 VESYLEAEV
+243 VESYLEAEI

-265 VVDFL
+265 VIDFL

-288 RNAAADA
+288 RDAAAEA
-295 VGQVFNQIQAGQVIV
+295 VREVFTQIRAGQVIV

-315 VDLEAIEL
+315 VDQEAISL

-329 SEGTLTLLRSPL
+329 SERTLTLIRSPL

-346 LGLAVAF
+346 LGLAAAF
-353 LWIAFRRKQLVTVEA
+353 LWVAFRRKRLVTIEA
-368 QAFGGVVLLLILG
+368 RAFGSVVLLLVLG

-394 LAASFELEA
+394 LAASFEIEA
-403 LSSARSYGFT
+403 LSSARSYGFA

-438 FCVLVGRLGWAEAA
+438 FSVLVGRLGWAEAGA
-452 TSQLG
+452 SQLG

-490 LLVGL
+490 VLVGL
-495 VNMASVTVLTLLDEN
+495 VNMASVTVVTLLDEN
-510 GATFAG
+510 GATVAG

-557 SDTNLPLLQRVAF
+557 SDTNSPLLRRVAF

-603 GLYHDVGK
+603 GLYHDIGK
-611 VLRSQYFVENQRDG
+611 VVRSQYFVENQRDD
-625 DNPHDKLAP
+625 DNPHDNLAP

-649 RLAREHGLPQPIVD
+649 RLAREQGLPQPIVD
-663 AIEQHHGTRTIGY
+663 AIEQHHGTRTLGY
-676 FLARAKKRAEAGQT
+676 FFARAKQRAEPGQ
-690 ISERQYRYLG
+690 EVNEHQYRYMG
-700 PMPQNKTMGV
+700 PKPQTKTMGV

-716 VEAASRTLEDYSEE
+716 VEAASRTLDDFSES
-730 SIRALVTRL
+730 SIRELVTRL
-739 LDDIV
+739 LDDIIQ
-744 EDGQLDQTD
+744 DGQLDHTD

-765 VQNVL
+765 LQNVL

-780 PGFEFKP
+780 PGFEWGG

-804 AGGAGSGQSD
+804 AGGVGE

>member
-1 MSPSAKTPR
+1 MSASAKTPR
-10 RRRTGRR
+10 RRRTARR
-17 REARKRLRRSMFRR
+17 REARRRLRRSMIRR

-36 TVAGLWHWLLELD
+36 TVAGLWHYVLELD
-49 VVWVVFMVLAGAWIM
+49 IVWVVFMVLAGALIM
-64 APAGFFFGPDL
+64 APAGVFFEPDL

-81 NRDYHATRDVLI
+81 NRDYLATRDVLI
-93 LDEATSEELKQ
+93 LDEATSEELKE
-104 RARTEVR
+104 RARSDVR
-111 PLYDFDAALAEEV
+111 PLYDFNYAQDEEF
-124 EGRIGRLFEIE
+124 EGRIRRLFEIE

-146 EEDVAS
+146 EEDIAA
-152 ERLLRLREGSELR
+152 ERLLRLREGSNLR
-165 VDEGHADLLVARIG
+165 VDESHADLLAVQVDAS
-179 GQDEGAE
+179 DEGAE
-186 LEERLVRMVG
+186 LEERIVRLVG
-196 FLLRGG
+196 ILLREG
-202 IVESKETLLQN
+202 IVENKETLLQN
-213 RLEGVTERNLQTGEE
+213 RLEGVTLRSLQTGEE
-228 SVQFDLFGYRGYPVE
+228 SEQFDLFGYRGYPDE

-252 GRWGGWSRADRET
+252 GGWGGWSRGDRERI
-265 VVDFL
+265 VDFL

-275 PNVYLNL
+275 PNIYLNL
-282 NETQER
+282 SETQER
-288 RNAAADA
+288 RDAQAEA
-295 VGQVFNQIQAGQVIV
+295 VGQVFNQIRAGQVIV
-310 RKGEL
+310 RKGDE
-315 VDLEAIEL
+315 VDLEAINL

-329 SEGTLTLLRSPL
+329 SEGALTQLRSPL

-353 LWIAFRRKQLVTVEA
+353 LWVAFRRKRLVTVEA
-368 QAFGGVVLLLILG
+368 RAFGSVVLLLILG

-394 LAASFELEA
+394 LAASFEIEA
-403 LSSARSYGFT
+403 LSSAKSYGFA
-413 IPFAAVALLVSVLY
+413 IPFAALALLVSVLF
-427 GRGAGLLAGLV
+427 GRGAGLLVGFV
-438 FCVLVGRLGWAEAA
+438 FSVLVGRLGWAEAA

-495 VNMASVTVLTLLDEN
+495 VNMASVTVLTLLDGS
-510 GATFAG
+510 GATLTG

-557 SDTNLPLLQRVAF
+557 SDTNLPLLQRLAF

-603 GLYHDVGK
+603 GLYHDIGK
-611 VLRSQYFVENQRDG
+611 VLRPQYFVENQRDD

-640 LVDHVKEGV
+640 LVDHVKEGA
-649 RLAREHGLPQPIVD
+649 RMAREHGLPQPIVD
-663 AIEQHHGTRTIGY
+663 AIEQHHGTRTLAY
-676 FLARAKKRAEAGQT
+676 FLARARKRVETGEK
-690 ISERQYRYLG
+690 INEHQYRYTG

-759 RRLSYT
+759 RRMSHTL
-765 VQNVL
+765 QNVL
-770 KTIHHHRVEY
+770 KTVHHHRVDY
-780 PGFEFKP
+780 PGFEWGG

-792 LRVLPGGAAGGA
+792 LRVLPGGAGG
-804 AGGAGSGQSD
+804 GQGAE

>member
-49 VVWVVFMVLAGAWIM
+49 VVWVVFMVVAGTWIM
-64 APAGFFFGPDL
+64 APAGVFFGPDL

-81 NRDYHATRDVLI
+81 NRDHHATRDVLI

-104 RARTEVR
+104 RARSALR

-124 EGRIGRLFEIE
+124 EGRIGRLFEIK
-135 RGFDEVADLLP
+135 RGFDEVAELLP

-152 ERLLRLREGSELR
+152 ERLRRLREGSDLR
-165 VDEGHADLLVARIG
+165 VDEGHADLLAARVG
-179 GQDEGAE
+179 DQDEGAE
-186 LEERLVRMVG
+186 LEERLVRLVG
-196 FLLRGG
+196 FLLRAG
-202 IVESKETLLQN
+202 IVENKETLLQN
-213 RLEGVTERNLQTGEE
+213 RLEGVTLRNQQTGEE
-228 SVQFDLFGYRGYPVE
+228 SVQFDLFGFRGYPVE

-252 GRWGGWSRADRET
+252 GRWGGWSRADRAT

-288 RNAAADA
+288 RNAAAEG
-295 VGQVFNQIQAGQVIV
+295 VGQVFSQIRAGQVIV
-310 RKGEL
+310 RKGDE
-315 VDLEAIEL
+315 VDLEAINL

-329 SEGTLTLLRSPL
+329 SERPLTLLRSPL
-341 ASALL
+341 ASALM

-353 LWIAFRRKQLVTVEA
+353 LWIAFRRKRLVTVEA
-368 QAFGGVVLLLILG
+368 RAFGSVVLLLILG

-394 LAASFELEA
+394 LAASFEIEA

-438 FCVLVGRLGWAEAA
+438 FSVLVGRLGWAEAA

-495 VNMASVTVLTLLDEN
+495 VNMASVTVVTLLDTN
-510 GATFAG
+510 GATFVG

-541 FEAVLFLTT
+541 FEAMLFLTT

-594 GNPTLAYVG
+594 ANPTLAYVG
-603 GLYHDVGK
+603 GLYHDIGK
-611 VLRSQYFVENQRDG
+611 VMRPQYFVENQRDA
-625 DNPHDKLAP
+625 DNLHDNLAP

-663 AIEQHHGTRTIGY
+663 AIEQHHGTRTLAY
-676 FLARAKKRAEAGQT
+676 FLDRAKKRAEPGQT
-690 ISERQYRYLG
+690 INEHQYRYMG

-716 VEAASRTLEDYSEE
+716 VEAASRTLKDFSEE
-730 SIRALVTRL
+730 SIRALVARL

-765 VQNVL
+765 LHNVL

-780 PGFEFKP
+780 PGFEWGR

-792 LRVLPGGAAGGA
+792 LRVLPGGAESGG
-804 AGGAGSGQSD
+804 SD